1 MHGFELLFEGVIILV
16 AAIAVVYVFQRLKAG
31 PVLGYLA
38 AGVLIGP
45 HALRLVSHV
54 ESIQTLA
61 EFGVVFLLFI
71 VGLELSFRRLATMR
85 SEVFGLGSAQV
96 LLTAALI
103 GAAVAALGI
112 AWKAAIVIGF
122 GVALSSTAVVLQLL
136 SERGEMSGRMGRTS
150 FSMLLLQD
158 LAIIP

>member
-1 MHGFELLFEGVIILV
+1 MHGFDFLVEGVIILV
-16 AAIAVVYVFQRLKAG
+16 AAIAVVYLFQRIKAG

-45 HALRLVSHV
+45 HALRLVTHV

-71 VGLELSFRRLATMR
+71 VGLELSFRRLASMR
-85 SEVFGLGSAQV
+85 TEVFGLGSAQV

-103 GAAVAALGI
+103 GAAVAVIALG
-112 AWKAAIVIGF
+112 APSRDF
-122 GVALSSTAVVLQLL
+122 
-136 SERGEMSGRMGRTS
+136 
-150 FSMLLLQD
+150 
-158 LAIIP
+158 